1 MKRPKIIFFDV
12 GGTLIYPEPSV
23 GRVYHE
29 VGNKHGV
36 MTPSAEA
43 VSRAFQSAV
52 GGLSEGQTHS
62 KRNARKWWRGQVG
75 RTFALLGHEESPAL
89 DRIFEELFHYFARP
103 EAWRLFDD
111 VDGALERLKAAG
123 LRLGIISNW
132 DYRLLRI
139 LAGFKILEQFD
150 PVVIS
155 FDVGHE
161 KPEKKIFLLACKRAG
176 VNPLDALMVGDSPE
190 EDFEGARAAGLD
202 AVIVNRRLKSVQEHS
217 LPGLDHLPRFLE
229 L

>member
-23 GRVYHE
+23 GRVYYE
-29 VGNKHGV
+29 VAKKHGV
-36 MTPSAEA
+36 VAPSAEA
-43 VSRAFQSAV
+43 VARAFQSAV

-75 RTFALLGHEESPAL
+75 RTFALLGHRESLAL
-89 DRIFEELFHYFARP
+89 DRIFEELFDYFARP
-103 EAWRLFDD
+103 EAWRLFDE
-111 VDGALERLKAAG
+111 VDGTLERLRTAD

-155 FDVGHE
+155 FDVGFE
-161 KPEKKIFLLACKRAG
+161 KPEKEIFLLACKRAG
-176 VNPLDALMVGDSPE
+176 VKPLEALMVGDSPE
-190 EDFEGARAAGLD
+190 EDFEGARAAGMN
-202 AVIVNRRLKSVQEHS
+202 AVLVNRRLKSIQERS
-217 LPGLDHLPRFLE
+217 LPGLDHLQRFLE